1 MAAMRSDHVAHGL
14 RGCSLGSSTC
24 LFIVSFFSSAPR
36 DAGARLLM
44 GAMALAPALVST
56 SPVHAEPGP
65 RAEVAS
71 AADDGELKGQVISA
85 TRTAARVDAVVAD
98 VTVID
103 RAQLAAS
110 AGLSLAQVL
119 ARQPGVQ
126 LSTNGGLGKN
136 STLFLRGGQARYTLV
151 LVDGVRF
158 GSATTGAP
166 SLENFPLEA
175 IERIEIVRGPMAA
188 LHGSD
193 AVSGVIQVFT
203 RRGHEGAQ
211 LEGSVA
217 VGSEE
222 YRRVTAGW
230 SGGSADWQG
239 ALTLSDQATQGFS
252 ATNPGVGSDFHPDR
266 DGFRQQSVQAS
277 LMHPLVRD
285 WRLRWQGVLSV
296 GENEL
301 DDGYPARNRGLNTRS
316 EVRSSLNSFSLLGR
330 ILPQW
335 RSEWRAGH
343 AYDSSNTT
351 VAQLA
356 SRLGRFAT
364 TQRQLSWENQVAL
377 PLGSALVALDH
388 VEQSVVSTTRY
399 PVRHRTL
406 NGLVLG
412 WSGELGP
419 HVWQLSA
426 RHDHNSQYGEQPTAA
441 AAYGYEVSPGWRVGA
456 SWGSTF
462 SAPTFNDL
470 YRPVGG
476 NPNMPPQEGIN
487 KELSLTH
494 TRIDGRW
501 RAAFHRNDVRGYI
514 QSSATQVL
522 SIAEVRIQGVS
533 VSADQAWDAA
543 WGRWQLHGSADWLD
557 AVDVATGKSLRRR
570 AHGVFQGEL
579 SLQQGAWRHA
589 LGATVR
595 DGAFD
600 DDTHTE
606 AKRLG
611 GIGLF
616 HASTR
621 WQLAPEWALALRVD
635 NLTDRRYQTA
645 WGYNQA
651 RRQWFLTL
659 SHSPRQGL

>member
-1 MAAMRSDHVAHGL
+1 MRAGAFQSIA
-14 RGCSLGSSTC
+14 
-24 LFIVSFFSSAPR
+24 IVSLIRSASRPASPSALPRAPQRGVARAALAACACLSSFLSP
-36 DAGARLLM
+36 GAR
-44 GAMALAPALVST
+44 AD
-56 SPVHAEPGP
+56 GP
-65 RAEVAS
+65 DPQPDPDVA
-71 AADDGELKGQVISA
+71 GVVVTA
-85 TRTAARVDAVVAD
+85 TRVPSRVDSLVAD

-126 LSTNGGLGKN
+126 LSTNGGLGKS
-136 STLFLRGGQARYTLV
+136 STLFLRGGQARHTLV

-158 GSATTGAP
+158 GSATSGSP

-193 AVSGVIQVFT
+193 AVSGVIQIFT
-203 RRGHEGAQ
+203 RRGHEGSQ

-222 YRRVTAGW
+222 YRRVTAAW

-239 ALTLSDQATQGFS
+239 ALTLSDQATQGVS
-252 ATNPGVGSDFHPDR
+252 ATNPWVGSGFHPDR

-277 LMHPLVRD
+277 LMHQLVRD

-296 GENEL
+296 GENEI
-301 DDGYPARNRGLNTRS
+301 DDGNPARNRGLNTRS
-316 EVRSSLNSFSLLGR
+316 EVRSSVNSFSLSGR

-412 WSGELGP
+412 WSGESGP
-419 HVWQLSA
+419 HAWQLST
-426 RHDHNSQYGEQPTAA
+426 RHDHNSQYGDQPTAA

-470 YRPVGG
+470 YFPGRES
-476 NPNMPPQEGIN
+476 NPNMPPQEGIT

-494 TRIDGRW
+494 TRADARW

-543 WGRWQLHGSADWLD
+543 WGRWQLNGSADWLD
-557 AVDVATGKSLRRR
+557 AVDVVTGKSLRRR
-570 AHGVFQGEL
+570 ANGVFQGEL

-600 DDTHTE
+600 DDTNTA

-611 GIGLF
+611 GIGLL

>member
-1 MAAMRSDHVAHGL
+1 
-14 RGCSLGSSTC
+14 
-24 LFIVSFFSSAPR
+24 
-36 DAGARLLM
+36 
-44 GAMALAPALVST
+44 
-56 SPVHAEPGP
+56 
-65 RAEVAS
+65 
-71 AADDGELKGQVISA
+71 
-85 TRTAARVDAVVAD
+85 
-98 VTVID
+98 
-103 RAQLAAS
+103 
-110 AGLSLAQVL
+110 
-119 ARQPGVQ
+119 
-126 LSTNGGLGKN
+126 
-136 STLFLRGGQARYTLV
+136 
-151 LVDGVRF
+151 
-158 GSATTGAP
+158 
-166 SLENFPLEA
+166 
-175 IERIEIVRGPMAA
+175 
-188 LHGSD
+188 
-193 AVSGVIQVFT
+193 
-203 RRGHEGAQ
+203 
-211 LEGSVA
+211 
-217 VGSEE
+217 
-222 YRRVTAGW
+222 
-230 SGGSADWQG
+230 
-239 ALTLSDQATQGFS
+239 
-252 ATNPGVGSDFHPDR
+252 
-266 DGFRQQSVQAS
+266 
-277 LMHPLVRD
+277 MHQLVRD

-296 GENEL
+296 GENEI
-301 DDGYPARNRGLNTRS
+301 DDGNPARNRGLNTRS
-316 EVRSSLNSFSLLGR
+316 EVRSSVNSFSLSGR

-412 WSGELGP
+412 WSGESGP
-419 HVWQLSA
+419 HAWQLST
-426 RHDHNSQYGEQPTAA
+426 RHDHNSQYGDQPTAA

-470 YRPVGG
+470 YFPGRES
-476 NPNMPPQEGIN
+476 NPNMPPQEGIT

-494 TRIDGRW
+494 TRADARW

-543 WGRWQLHGSADWLD
+543 WGRWQLNGSADWLD
-557 AVDVATGKSLRRR
+557 AVDVVTGKSLRRR
-570 AHGVFQGEL
+570 ANGVFQGEL

-600 DDTHTE
+600 DDTNTA

-611 GIGLF
+611 GIGLL

>member
-1 MAAMRSDHVAHGL
+1 MRAGAFQSIA
-14 RGCSLGSSTC
+14 
-24 LFIVSFFSSAPR
+24 IVSLIRSASRPASPSALPR
-36 DAGARLLM
+36 APQRGVAR
-44 GAMALAPALVST
+44 AALAACACLSSFLSPA
-56 SPVHAEPGP
+56 ARADGP
-65 RAEVAS
+65 DPKPDPDVA
-71 AADDGELKGQVISA
+71 GVVVTA
-85 TRTAARVDAVVAD
+85 TRVPSRVDSLVAD

-126 LSTNGGLGKN
+126 LSTNGGLGKS

-158 GSATTGAP
+158 GSATTGSP

-193 AVSGVIQVFT
+193 AVSGVIQIFT
-203 RRGHEGAQ
+203 RRGHEGSQ

-222 YRRVTAGW
+222 YRRVTAAW

-252 ATNPGVGSDFHPDR
+252 ATNPWVESNGFHPDR

-277 LMHPLVRD
+277 LMHQLVRD

-296 GENEL
+296 GENEI
-301 DDGYPARNRGLNTRS
+301 DDGNPARNRGLNTRS
-316 EVRSSLNSFSLLGR
+316 EVRSSVNSFSLSGR

-412 WSGELGP
+412 WSGESGP
-419 HVWQLSA
+419 HAWQLST
-426 RHDHNSQYGEQPTAA
+426 RHDHNSQYGDQPTAA

-470 YRPVGG
+470 YSPGRG

-494 TRIDGRW
+494 TRADARW

-514 QSSATQVL
+514 QSTATQVL
-522 SIAEVRIQGVS
+522 SIAQVRIQGVS

-543 WGRWQLHGSADWLD
+543 WGRWQLNGSADWLD
-557 AVDVATGKSLRRR
+557 AVDVATGKPLRRR
-570 AHGVFQGEL
+570 ANGVFQGEL

-600 DDTHTE
+600 EDTNTA

-611 GIGLF
+611 GIGLL

>member
-1 MAAMRSDHVAHGL
+1 MRAGAFQSIA
-14 RGCSLGSSTC
+14 
-24 LFIVSFFSSAPR
+24 IVSLIRSASRPASPSALPRAPQRGVARAALAACACLSSFLSP
-36 DAGARLLM
+36 GAR
-44 GAMALAPALVST
+44 AD
-56 SPVHAEPGP
+56 GP
-65 RAEVAS
+65 DPQPDPDVA
-71 AADDGELKGQVISA
+71 GVVVTA
-85 TRTAARVDAVVAD
+85 TRVPSRVDSLVAD

-126 LSTNGGLGKN
+126 LSTNGGLGKS
-136 STLFLRGGQARYTLV
+136 STLFLRGGQARHTLV

-158 GSATTGAP
+158 GSATSGSP

-193 AVSGVIQVFT
+193 AVSGVIQIFT
-203 RRGHEGAQ
+203 RRGHEGSQ

-222 YRRVTAGW
+222 YRRVTAAW
-230 SGGSADWQG
+230 SGGSAEWQG

-252 ATNPGVGSDFHPDR
+252 ATNPWVGSGFHPDR

-277 LMHPLVRD
+277 LMHQLVRD

-296 GENEL
+296 GENEI
-301 DDGYPARNRGLNTRS
+301 DDGNPARNRGLNTRS
-316 EVRSSLNSFSLLGR
+316 EVRSSVNSFSLSGR

-412 WSGELGP
+412 WSGESGP
-419 HVWQLSA
+419 HAWQLST
-426 RHDHNSQYGEQPTAA
+426 RHDHNSQYGDQPTAA

-470 YRPVGG
+470 YFPGRES
-476 NPNMPPQEGIN
+476 NPNMPPQEGIT

-494 TRIDGRW
+494 TRADARW

-543 WGRWQLHGSADWLD
+543 WGRWQLNGSADWLD
-557 AVDVATGKSLRRR
+557 AVDVVTGKSLRRR
-570 AHGVFQGEL
+570 ANGVFQGEL

-600 DDTHTE
+600 DDTNTA

-611 GIGLF
+611 GIGLL